1 MENKSENKM
10 GFQNNKRLTK
20 ILHVDGDNFFVAC
33 ELARFPHLKGKPV
46 IVGEERGIASAMS
59 YEAKKLGVHRGMPV
73 FEIREK
79 FPQVIILPSHFELY
93 EQYAEKL
100 YTVLCKYSDTVER
113 YSIDEC
119 FALLNLGDI
128 EAHNSHD
135 VYNEESDT
143 HYLSKDSPP
152 TSTVTKSFLQIIKEE
167 AELCLGITLSFGLA
181 DTKTL
186 AKIGSKYNKPSGCV
200 TINESDRIRFLKET
214 EIGKVWGIGRAISAE
229 LTSYNIRTAFD
240 FINLDRAFVKKNF
253 GEGTLTT
260 WSELRGERC
269 IELNTESRVPKSL
282 QSTRS
287 FGKSFNI
294 FSTQLADG
302 SLQAPKE
309 RSFFLSEL
317 SNHAESLCTRLRMHK
332 LSTNRISFF
341 LKKNTLSN
349 RYISREVQIGFYTN
363 NASDLCKAIY
373 KECENIFNELDNEI
387 LGVEFYNTNN
397 SGLFG
402 WSTHNQSQHSES
414 HKTLQNFGFKIK
426 STGISVYQLRP
437 LETVQDDLF
446 TVQSTLDNKSQY
458 TEVIDSLRRRLG
470 DDSVYLCS
478 SLESKKRRDEIFQK
492 RNLKNKFIY
501 GLPLPYMGEVN

>member
-1 MENKSENKM
+1 MENKTENNTKA
-10 GFQNNKRLTK
+10 NNDTRLAK

-33 ELARFPHLKGKPV
+33 ELARFPHLKGRPV

-100 YTVLCKYSDTVER
+100 YTVLCKYSDKVER

-119 FALLNLGDI
+119 FALISLGDI
-128 EAHNSHD
+128 KAHNSHD
-135 VYNEESDT
+135 ATNTESST
-143 HYLSKDSPP
+143 HESS
-152 TSTVTKSFLQIIKEE
+152 KSFLEIIKEE

-186 AKIGSKYNKPSGCV
+186 AKIGSKYDKPSGCV

-240 FINLDRAFVKKNF
+240 FINLDRAFVQKNF

-269 IELNTESRVPKSL
+269 IGLNTESRIPKSL

-294 FSTQLADG
+294 FSTQLNNGA
-302 SLQAPKE
+302 LQAPKE

-317 SNHAESLCTRLRMHK
+317 SNHAESLCARLRIHR

-387 LGVEFYNTNN
+387 LGVGVYNTNN

-402 WSTHNQSQHSES
+402 WSTHSRPQHSQPQ
-414 HKTLQNFGFKIK
+414 HHNQAPCKTLQNFGFKIK

-446 TVQSTLDNKSQY
+446 AVQSTLDNKSQY

-501 GLPLPYMGEVN
+501 GLPLPYMGEVI